1 MLPINNGETSPCSN
15 ISSNCVV
22 WQGPDIPCIGLCHG
36 DTISDVIA
44 KLAEQLCDLTDGIV
58 AAEPDLSGLNLLCV
72 LPSGQTAP
80 DTVSDTMQL
89 IIDYVCDI
97 NQSST
102 SLPIVSLPNCLHYDD
117 PAGNAVLAL
126 PLDDYAALVA
136 NKVCDILTSIEIID
150 NTILDHESRLV
161 VLENCVLP
169 CSASSPSDVQVI
181 SSCILSGQG
190 LVNLSALV
198 LALETRYCNLESNVG
213 STAIISNA
221 INSQCLS
228 GSDAKLSGQGN
239 YSGESNWINT
249 PSTLSHV
256 VQNLWVVVCDMY
268 SAIEDI
274 QLNCCPGACD
284 SIVYGFTTTLNQDGN
299 GIPTNIVVDFTSSSI
314 PSSYNDCSG
323 GSSITITDSNGL
335 TKSTTV
341 NTASLQN
348 QPSGV
353 TLSLTGLFLFGGF
366 SIETDFCVTD
376 GANTCRETVT
386 KTLNSAVPCPKQM
399 TQTADETTITV
410 TFSQYLG
417 TSATYTITA
426 KETGTTT
433 VVASN
438 VVTNPG
444 LSVSSVLTG
453 LTASTEYTVEVLVS
467 IGGESVLCDFSE
479 TITTDDETQNYTLRN
494 CTGTGDTFVGSY
506 SSGTLTIGQSVF
518 ITTDGG
524 ANCWEVIG
532 TTGLASTTTITAV
545 YADCTTCNNSCRSWR
560 ITSSD
565 ANNDGDVI
573 YVDCTTGQTTS
584 EPVVG
589 VVTFT
594 ICSTVQPVF
603 GSVSGPGTIVQ
614 IGSCS

>member
-44 KLAEQLCDLTDGIV
+44 KLAEQLCDLVDGIV
-58 AAEPDLSGLNLLCV
+58 AVEPDLSGLNLLCV
-72 LPSGQTAP
+72 LPNGQTAP

-97 NQSST
+97 SQSST
-102 SLPIVSLPNCLHYDD
+102 SLPTVSLPSCLHYDD
-117 PAGNAVLAL
+117 PAGNPVVAL
-126 PLDDYAALVA
+126 RLDNYAALVA
-136 NKVCDILTSIEIID
+136 NKVCDILTSIQIID

-169 CSASSPSDVQVI
+169 CSTSSSSDVQVI

-190 LVNLSALV
+190 LVNLSTLV

-221 INSQCLS
+221 INSQCLT

-314 PSSYNDCSG
+314 PSSYNDCGG
-323 GSSITITDSNGL
+323 GSSVTITDSNGL

-479 TITTDDETQNYTLRN
+479 TITTDDETQNYTLMN
-494 CTGTGDTFVGSY
+494 CTGGGDTFVGSY

-524 ANCWEVIG
+524 ADCWEVTG
-532 TTGLASTTTITAV
+532 TTGLTPTTTITTV

-565 ANNDGDVI
+565 ANNDGDVL
-573 YVDCTTGQTTS
+573 YTDCTTGQPAS

-594 ICSTVQPVF
+594 ICSTTQPVF